1 MSPNNKK
8 KLFNDLEEGKVEIIF
23 EKLNKERRKMIC
35 TLNPGALV
43 AKFGTK
49 MKTEPKFDANTM
61 FLIFS
66 IWILF
71 LMVITGHCALRTTFS
86 ALELKNKFSKSSKLE
101 VPIMTKFTS

>member
-49 MKTEPKFDANTM
+49 MKTEPKFDANTKAQPVLDLEKQEWRS
-61 FLIFS
+61 FRWDS
-66 IWILF
+66 
-71 LMVITGHCALRTTFS
+71 VRNYTT
-86 ALELKNKFSKSSKLE
+86 ATLTEKE
-101 VPIMTKFTS
+101 TA

>member
-49 MKTEPKFDANTM
+49 MKTEPKFDANTKAQPVLDLEKQEWRS
-61 FLIFS
+61 FLYDKVLNYEKMS
-66 IWILF
+66 
-71 LMVITGHCALRTTFS
+71 
-86 ALELKNKFSKSSKLE
+86 LEEK
-101 VPIMTKFTS
+101 V